1 MRVVGPKQ
9 QKILDLLAER
19 GALCLATVLAE
30 TSPNPAGRG
39 LVQQAIRRLCDSG
52 LVVMEDKRDSH
63 DMAALVALAPEARDR
78 DEIG

>member
-39 LVQQAIRRLCDSG
+39 LVQQAIRRLCDTGSPRSG
-52 LVVMEDKRDSH
+52 RNRLNCG
-63 DMAALVALAPEARDR
+63 L
-78 DEIG
+78 